1 MQNLYELASFL
12 NLSKSLFI
20 QDPSMT
26 DWLWELEECK
36 EQKQRSMN
44 FRKDRQK
51 FMDPDEMEK
60 RNIKKLRRVMSLS
73 ILIARHTRVYSILSK
88 SSSCLGLQMRV

>member
-1 MQNLYELASFL
+1 MLQNGL
-12 NLSKSLFI
+12 LFV

-26 DWLWELEECK
+26 DWLWEQEECK

-51 FMDPDEMEK
+51 FMEPDEQEK
-60 RNIKKLRRVMSLS
+60 RSTKKLRRVRNSTLWGMRNKLTSEMLLMFTMSS
-73 ILIARHTRVYSILSK
+73 ICKVECFLFT
-88 SSSCLGLQMRV
+88 M

>member
-1 MQNLYELASFL
+1 
-12 NLSKSLFI
+12 
-20 QDPSMT
+20 MT

-73 ILIARHTRVYSILSK
+73 LLIIPHYRADFTIEVAERL
-88 SSSCLGLQMRV
+88 LGVPNESLKLKKK

>member
-1 MQNLYELASFL
+1 
-12 NLSKSLFI
+12 
-20 QDPSMT
+20 MT

-73 ILIARHTRVYSILSK
+73 FLIIPHPRADSTIEVAERL
-88 SSSCLGLQMRV
+88 LGAPNESLKLKNK

>member
-1 MQNLYELASFL
+1 
-12 NLSKSLFI
+12 
-20 QDPSMT
+20 MT

-60 RNIKKLRRVMSLS
+60 RNIKKLRRVTSLS
-73 ILIARHTRVYSILSK
+73 LLIIPHLRADSTIEVTEWL
-88 SSSCLGLQMRV
+88 LGAPNESLKHKKK

>member
-1 MQNLYELASFL
+1 
-12 NLSKSLFI
+12 
-20 QDPSMT
+20 MT

-73 ILIARHTRVYSILSK
+73 LLIIPHPRADSTIEVTERLFGAPNESLK
-88 SSSCLGLQMRV
+88 LKKK

>member
-1 MQNLYELASFL
+1 
-12 NLSKSLFI
+12 
-20 QDPSMT
+20 MT

-73 ILIARHTRVYSILSK
+73 LLIIPHLRANSTIGVTERL
-88 SSSCLGLQMRV
+88 LGAPNESLKLKKK